1 VYASVELDV
10 AEKVAVVAMPAHV
23 NAVVAVPDAKS
34 SADVQVNVL
43 IILLY
48 MYHASVNTSCYYTCI
63 SKHTKHT
70 LKKMSSA
77 LKISLIN
84 SYSHFRY
91 LYYEKKV

>member
-1 VYASVELDV
+1 MDV
-10 AEKVAVVAMPAHV
+10 AEKVAFVAMPANV
-23 NAVVAVPDAKS
+23 KAVVAVPDAKS
-34 SADVQVNVL
+34 SANVQVNVL

-48 MYHASVNTSCYYTCI
+48 MYHVSMNTSYYYTCI
-63 SKHTKHT
+63 SKHITHT